1 MNDQKNNA
9 IAKYGKSTVP
19 LMDHFE
25 TIMNKYNAIGKAMS
39 VRAFYFEHVKAINP
53 QITLRMWQNFMTKF
67 NRQVQLKAD
76 KIIKLS
82 EDKAINDMTLEERGM
97 RKVLAITNITLDE
110 VIQKPELL
118 AQIPVS
124 DRMKWFFQSMKS
136 RDSRIGALVK
146 KRDDDRKQT
155 AYDDLMTQAQ
165 YGGLEYEDIP
175 EEHKPVAKIDQI
187 EAVAVE
193 EEQPIERQP
202 VTTNPVPAVKSTAT
216 VEFRP
221 EDL

>member
-1 MNDQKNNA
+1 MSDQKNNA

-19 LMDHFE
+19 TMDHFE
-25 TIMNKYNAIGKAMS
+25 TIMNKYNAIGKSMS
-39 VRAFYFEHVKAINP
+39 VRAFYNEHVKLINP

-67 NRQVQLKAD
+67 NRQIQIKAD

-82 EDKAINDMTLEERGM
+82 EDKAVNDMTLEERGM
-97 RKVLAITNITLDE
+97 RKILAIANISLEE

-118 AQIPVS
+118 AQIPVG
-124 DRMKWFFQSMKS
+124 DRMKWFFQSMKA

-155 AYDDLMTQAQ
+155 SYDELMTQAQ
-165 YGGLEYEDIP
+165 YGGVDYDDISS
-175 EEHKPVAKIDQI
+175 EHKPAPKIDQI
-187 EAVAVE
+187 EAEEVQPEVE
-193 EEQPIERQP
+193 EKPQNIA
-202 VTTNPVPAVKSTAT
+202 VPTQKAPAT
-216 VEFRP
+216 VEFKP

>member
-9 IAKYGKSTVP
+9 ITKYGKSTVP
-19 LMDHFE
+19 MMDHFE
-25 TIMNKYNAIGKAMS
+25 TIMNKYNAIGKSMS
-39 VRAFYFEHVKAINP
+39 VRAFHAEHVKLINP

-67 NRQVQLKAD
+67 NRQVVIKAE

-82 EDKAINDMTLEERGM
+82 EDKAVNDMTLEERGM
-97 RKVLAITNITLDE
+97 RKVLAIANISLEE

-118 AQIPVS
+118 AQIPMG

-155 AYDDLMTQAQ
+155 SYDELMTQAQ
-165 YGGLEYEDIP
+165 YGGVDYDDIP
-175 EEHKPVAKIDQI
+175 AEHKPAPKIDQI
-187 EAVAVE
+187 EPEEVEPEVE
-193 EEQPIERQP
+193 EKPQNTVVFAQKAP
-202 VTTNPVPAVKSTAT
+202 AT
-216 VEFRP
+216 VEFKP

>member
-124 DRMKWFFQSMKS
+124 DRMKWFFQSMK
-136 RDSRIGALVK
+136 
-146 KRDDDRKQT
+146 
-155 AYDDLMTQAQ
+155 
-165 YGGLEYEDIP
+165 
-175 EEHKPVAKIDQI
+175 
-187 EAVAVE
+187 
-193 EEQPIERQP
+193 
-202 VTTNPVPAVKSTAT
+202 
-216 VEFRP
+216 
-221 EDL
+221 